1 MCIFSYSITLTC
13 YTLKNYFIC
22 ILSILN
28 LNYSQFFFKRFS
40 WLSVCYCCSFFLSP
54 VGCTKRAHPVLL
66 LSQPKPQRT
75 GVFPILTLHHER
87 FLFNKQIK
95 ISNDS
100 GELANDARALL
111 IAVFLH
117 QVHFDQLLRDNLFQ
131 GWAQVSYVSLERF
144 IQAVA
149 VSITDG
155 VPPRSVG

>member
-1 MCIFSYSITLTC
+1 M
-13 YTLKNYFIC
+13 
-22 ILSILN
+22 
-28 LNYSQFFFKRFS
+28 
-40 WLSVCYCCSFFLSP
+40 
-54 VGCTKRAHPVLL
+54 
-66 LSQPKPQRT
+66 
-75 GVFPILTLHHER
+75 TLHRER

-95 ISNDS
+95 IYNDS